1 MTQKFHNFRVG
12 ERLGQIS
19 HFKNLDV
26 IRFKDGSE
34 EFGLVSRQCDVTDPS
49 GEPVIK
55 CDIFSDERRTEC
67 NKVNKIERPSF
78 ILNAKTLKH
87 L

>member
-1 MTQKFHNFRVG
+1 M
-12 ERLGQIS
+12 ED
-19 HFKNLDV
+19 NLVRYCILTSFYV

-67 NKVNKIERPSF
+67 NKVNRI
-78 ILNAKTLKH
+78 
-87 L
+87 